1 MDGSE
6 RDGGNVDNGEGPV
19 RLRRNKS
26 NTPLST
32 NSQNQ
37 ASGTLTFE
45 TQADLPGPV
54 SRSGSTTPLGQ
65 GQMKGLFS
73 PNIRKALSS
82 GAKKSSIEVIKHQPR
97 PSPRLNSDLDD
108 LLSVGLGGRSNRT
121 QPDMFFTGGAMDAMN
136 IRGAQGPR
144 KRGPAAEMN
153 VRAFQEHTR
162 LMERRRHQLNASA
175 ETKEGVSLIDLAFID
190 NGIPYPPVVVPFLL
204 TDNQVEDETNG
215 KSRKFSTKFVD
226 EANRNAGQSLF
237 ATALNDVEEEK
248 DPEAVE
254 WFLMQ
259 FPWRLPEGP
268 GGAKNVSD
276 LPSGRIGEF
285 LIRESGRV
293 ELVFNKMD
301 GAEGEPVQLD
311 VNVGAESAFYQQVAS
326 YDTKNNEIVFLGDL
340 TKRMVLTPQLSD
352 VIN

>member
-1 MDGSE
+1 M
-6 RDGGNVDNGEGPV
+6 N
-19 RLRRNKS
+19 
-26 NTPLST
+26 
-32 NSQNQ
+32 
-37 ASGTLTFE
+37 
-45 TQADLPGPV
+45 
-54 SRSGSTTPLGQ
+54 
-65 GQMKGLFS
+65 
-73 PNIRKALSS
+73 
-82 GAKKSSIEVIKHQPR
+82 
-97 PSPRLNSDLDD
+97 
-108 LLSVGLGGRSNRT
+108 VGLGGRSHRQ
-121 QPDMFFTGGAMDAMN
+121 QPDMLFSGGAMDAMN

-153 VRAFQEHTR
+153 VRAFQEHSR

-175 ETKEGVSLIDLAFID
+175 EAKEGVSLIDLAFID

-204 TDNQVEDETNG
+204 TDTTDTDESG
-215 KSRKFSTKFVD
+215 GGRKYTTKFVD

-237 ATALNDVEEEK
+237 ASALNDVEEEK
-248 DPEAVE
+248 DSEVAE

-285 LIRESGRV
+285 VIRESGRV
-293 ELVFNKMD
+293 ELKFNKMD
-301 GAEGEPVQLD
+301 GAEAEPVKLD

-326 YDTKNNEIVFLGDL
+326 YDTQNNEIVFLGDL

-352 VIN
+352 VIH